1 MYVKGS
7 ASLGVGNKGPDLK
20 LSVGRTAGK
29 WTFKGWSSTE
39 FSGGWKAGV
48 SGQRGDK
55 LQKVNPWR
63 KSHVIQPNN
72 RGNSNS
78 FHIQWYYNLFIL
90 WITCSSISIT
100 YKMYHVMVINHCSML
115 IFRFYRS
122 IIYSSK
128 QISAILMFMMKT
140 VMES

>member
-48 SGQRGDK
+48 SVG
-55 LQKVNPWR
+55 
-63 KSHVIQPNN
+63 
-72 RGNSNS
+72 
-78 FHIQWYYNLFIL
+78 
-90 WITCSSISIT
+90 
-100 YKMYHVMVINHCSML
+100 INCK
-115 IFRFYRS
+115 RS
-122 IIYSSK
+122 IHDVSLMSYSQTIEEIPTVFIYNDITIYLFYGSHAALYQLPTKCITSWLSNIA
-128 QISAILMFMMKT
+128 QCLSLGST
-140 VMES
+140 EV